1 MHTSDVQAATSSE
14 NDVSDCDCVAI
25 EAEINEVIDPVKDTE
40 VKDNVSN
47 NSDSPI
53 RSSSNSVSCNEGIS
67 LENLMNTVAD
77 YPKDCGSFPD
87 IK

>member
-1 MHTSDVQAATSSE
+1 M
-14 NDVSDCDCVAI
+14 SDCDCVAI

-40 VKDNVSN
+40 FKNNVSK

-53 RSSSNSVSCNEGIS
+53 RSSSNGISCNEGIS

-77 YPKDCGSFPD
+77 YPTDRENFPD
-87 IK
+87 KRY